1 MRPTLERVMEEM
13 KELSPGELQQLR
25 ALIDSPLVEQP

>member
-1 MRPTLERVMEEM
+1 MEEM